1 MSTIP
6 PPKSIDIAQ
15 VILNA
20 SIFNFRRARVME
32 DRLLQAVVDFFELL
46 EVRGIDYLLVG
57 GVALLNYVEGRNT
70 EDVDLILSVA
80 DMNALD
86 ELTVLEQDRDLG
98 RARFRDLRV
107 DLLWTQNPLFDY
119 VKRHCATTLDFR
131 GRDIACSTVEG
142 LLLLKFYALPHL
154 YREANFDKVALY
166 ETDIAMLLQRYPID
180 VEAIFTELEKH
191 LHEGDIQSLRTIHR
205 EIEDRIRRF
214 TNGL

>member
-1 MSTIP
+1 
-6 PPKSIDIAQ
+6 
-15 VILNA
+15 
-20 SIFNFRRARVME
+20 ME
-32 DRLLQAVVDFFELL
+32 DRLLQAVMDFFDLL
-46 EVRGIDYLLVG
+46 ETQGIDYLLVG

-70 EDVDLILSVA
+70 EDVALILSVA

-86 ELTVLEQDRDLG
+86 ELTVLEQDRDFG

-107 DLLWTQNPLFDY
+107 DLLLTRNPLFDY

-214 TNGL
+214 TTYPTDAS

>member
-1 MSTIP
+1 MSTMS

-20 SIFNFRRARVME
+20 SVFNFRRARVME
-32 DRLLQAVVDFFELL
+32 DRLLQAVMDFFDLL
-46 EVRGIDYLLVG
+46 EARGIDYLLVG
-57 GVALLNYVEGRNT
+57 GVALLSYVEGRNT
-70 EDVDLILSVA
+70 EDVDLILSMA
-80 DMNALD
+80 DVNALD
-86 ELTVLEQDRDLG
+86 ELTILEQDQDFG
-98 RARFRDLRV
+98 RATFRHLGV

-119 VKRHCATTLDFR
+119 VKGHCATTLDFR
-131 GRDIACSTVEG
+131 GQNIACSTVEG

-166 ETDIAMLLQRYPID
+166 ETDIAMLLQRYSID
-180 VEAIFTELEKH
+180 IEAIFSELEKH
-191 LHEGDIQSLRTIHR
+191 LSEGDIQSLRTIHR